1 MSDKFKTWFL
11 AICIAVPFLVYCGY
25 YYGIMIK
32 NAPYKFS
39 EFESLTFKYGLGDD
53 LVNQY
58 NPKTGEFQYLNE
70 RDSLVKTRVK
80 LTKDDLLYLHR
91 KAADLGFWNWPEQIE
106 ERSEEKGTVNS
117 PHYYIEYKY
126 ERKDKHVLFDL
137 NYDDDPKLHTAAKTL
152 IDEVSKTIIDAE
164 QRGK

>member
-1 MSDKFKTWFL
+1 MSEQGKKWFL
-11 AICIAVPFLVYCGY
+11 AICIAVPFLVYCVY

-39 EFESLTFKYGLGDD
+39 EFESLTLKYGLGTD

-58 NPKTGEFQYLNE
+58 NSKTGEYQYLNE
-70 RDSLVKTRVK
+70 RDSLIKTKVK

-91 KAADLGFWNWPEQIE
+91 KAADLGFWNFPEKIE
-106 ERSEEKGTVNS
+106 GRPDPKHPVNT
-117 PHYYIEYKY
+117 PHYYLEYKY
-126 ERKDKHVLFDL
+126 ERKDKHMLFDL
-137 NYDDDPKLHTAAKTL
+137 NYSDDPKLHTAAKTL
-152 IDEVSKTIIDAE
+152 IDEVSKTIIDAK